1 MHVICLL
8 SEELTD
14 RLKQKIQ
21 LIGGERAQYSFI
33 NLQGRLQNIYIDAKY
48 TEAASYRLLL
58 PDLLPEYDK
67 VMYIDCDIIV
77 RNNLVKLYRSV
88 DLGKSLF
95 GCRI

>member
-1 MHVICLL
+1 MHIICLL
-8 SEELTD
+8 SEELPD

-77 RNNLVKLYRSV
+77 RNNLVKL
-88 DLGKSLF
+88 
-95 GCRI
+95 